1 MDCRIS
7 NRLIDVTKERMKCL
21 SQEEI
26 NIQEKTLQMFV
37 LHTYKNQ

>member
-26 NIQEKTLQMFV
+26 NIQEKTSLDVCFTH
-37 LHTYKNQ
+37 L